1 MLEIREQQEILLLL
15 VTKKSQCSEGD
26 FESGANPEAVG
37 SDWTNIG
44 SPDTS
49 EVVSS

>member
-1 MLEIREQQEILLLL
+1 VIDGFTDEL